1 MRLSALLAALILAGV
16 PASAFAQDNRFAVGV
31 SGGLTNW
38 EAEASSLSLEES
50 GMSAGVMA
58 RYTVPLGN
66 DTFAGFQ
73 TSVSVLEGAEW
84 NEQGSVTVGT
94 ASVSAALTGE
104 IDWTADA
111 LALVGVQLAGD
122 TALYVGAGLAM
133 ARGSIDVQGKV
144 AGTNAQNQPV
154 SLAYATSESGSH
166 TGYKIAAGL
175 DLPFSETFGM
185 LLQIDYADYGED
197 DYGALPVGLTA
208 MGVRTAVLYRF

>member
-1 MRLSALLAALILAGV
+1 MRLSALLAALILASV
-16 PASAFAQDNRFAVGV
+16 PVGALAQDNGFAVGV

-38 EAEASSLSLEES
+38 ETEASSLSLEES
-50 GMSAGVMA
+50 GISAGVMA
-58 RYTVPLGN
+58 RYTVPLGD

-94 ASVSAALTGE
+94 ATVSGSLTGE

-111 LALVGVQLAGD
+111 LALVGYRLAGD
-122 TALYVGAGLAM
+122 TAFYVGAGLAM
-133 ARGSIDVQGKV
+133 ARGSIDVAGTV
-144 AGTNAQNQPV
+144 AGVNADGDPV
-154 SLAYATSESGSH
+154 ILAFQSSESGSH

-208 MGVRTAVLYRF
+208 MGVRAVALYRF